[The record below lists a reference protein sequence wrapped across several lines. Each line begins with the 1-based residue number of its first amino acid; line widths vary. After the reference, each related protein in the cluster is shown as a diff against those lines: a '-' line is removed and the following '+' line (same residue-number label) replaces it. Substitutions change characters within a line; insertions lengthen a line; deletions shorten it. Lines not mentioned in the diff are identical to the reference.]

1 MANFL
6 ATRLIQGKLKWSTL
20 EGSTTYAKYCD
31 AVLAVLGTRGY
42 MIDSNGDCVRIPQT
56 EE

>member
-31 AVLAVLGTRGY
+31 AVLAVLETRGY
-42 MIDSNGDCVRIPQT
+42 MIDSNGDCVRLPQS